1 MTTPAPTASG
11 WMSCLTP
18 MNLLLLVIPI
28 AAVLHFTEA
37 PPIWVFATSGLS
49 IIPLAGLLGR
59 ATEGLAERY
68 GGTIGG
74 LLNATFGNAAELIIA
89 LMLLHKGKFETVR
102 ATITGSILGN
112 LLLVLGLAI
121 LVGGLRRRSQTFD
134 RTHAG
139 VGATLLAIASVGLIV
154 PTLFYYLYKST
165 APEGQFAAEA
175 LLSEEIAVVLMVIY
189 GLSLVFTL
197 KTHRSLTDTGSETE
211 AVAEPAHAVTHHN
224 GWGVKLSLAVLT
236 GATIAVAIISE
247 WFVGSIESAAHT
259 LGMNDIFIGV
269 IVVAVVGNAAEHFTA
284 VIMAW
289 KNKMDTAIQI
299 AVGSSI
305 QVALFVAPVL
315 VFASLLMGHT
325 PPLDLHFSPLEAAA
339 VVLSVAVIALVC
351 HDGESHW
358 LEGAMLLAVY
368 VIFALAFFN
377 IPMTA

>member
-1 MTTPAPTASG
+1 MTTDPSAASG
-11 WMSCLTP
+11 WTAYLTP
-18 MNLLLLVIPI
+18 MNLLLLVIPV

-37 PPIWVFATSGLS
+37 APLWVFVTSGLG

-59 ATEGLAERY
+59 ATEGLAARY

-89 LMLLHKGKFETVR
+89 MMLLYKGKFETVK

-121 LVGGLRRRSQTFD
+121 LVGGLRRRSQQFD

-189 GLSLVFTL
+189 GLSLLFTL
-197 KTHRSLTDTGSETE
+197 KTHRSLTDTDSEAE
-211 AVAEPAHAVTHHN
+211 AAHAPEHGH
-224 GWGVKLSLAVLT
+224 GQHAEWGVKLSLAVLT
-236 GATIAVAIISE
+236 GATVAVAIISE

-289 KNKMDTAIQI
+289 KNKMDVAIQI

-368 VIFALAFFN
+368 LIFALAFFN